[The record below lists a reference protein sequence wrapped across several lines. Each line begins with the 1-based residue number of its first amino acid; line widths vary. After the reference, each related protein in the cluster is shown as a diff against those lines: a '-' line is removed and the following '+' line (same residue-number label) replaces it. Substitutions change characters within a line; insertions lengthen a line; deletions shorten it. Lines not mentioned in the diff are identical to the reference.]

1 MPRATI
7 ARALL
12 ALTLFMAALFCA
24 PGASASGVRIDAGE
38 SYSPPKVSA
47 TVRALVAERAP
58 LAKTASGEKSVS
70 GRSEWLSRDPLGEA
84 GGINLY
90 GFVNNDPINN
100 YDYLG
105 LATIFEPV
113 GRVEVEEFAK
123 LAGAKVGTEDVAYT
137 LFDLVATERR
147 DTPATNAGSMGADDL
162 VGDPFSRV
170 PAVGAEA
177 TLVSPLSPEEAALA
191 ELEEGEEIAALLDTF
206 GTAPRPMSG
215 FDHKNEQMR
224 QHLVPS
230 MVFGLSLGIPI
241 PGQQARVP
249 ALLAKGDK
257 LLDAARGARLAS
269 RGPRNTT
276 PLTNSQIAEAKA
288 LARELG
294 FDGQIVYRPLSRGY
308 NTSYVDGGLLI
319 ISDDVLPALAK
330 TATRAQHRMS
340 MRATLGHEILGHH
353 QAFLN
358 GSSFRAGSLLDEV
371 QASVRAARHTS
382 GLSSGERFGL
392 LRDAAERVAVY
403 NRRYGTHLRLG
414 DLRDYLWLGSR

>member
-1 MPRATI
+1 M
-7 ARALL
+7 
-12 ALTLFMAALFCA
+12 
-24 PGASASGVRIDAGE
+24 
-38 SYSPPKVSA
+38 
-47 TVRALVAERAP
+47 
-58 LAKTASGEKSVS
+58 
-70 GRSEWLSRDPLGEA
+70 
-84 GGINLY
+84 
-90 GFVNNDPINN
+90 
-100 YDYLG
+100 
-105 LATIFEPV
+105 
-113 GRVEVEEFAK
+113 EVEEFAK

-288 LARELG
+288 LGAR
-294 FDGQIVYRPLSRGY
+294 
-308 NTSYVDGGLLI
+308 
-319 ISDDVLPALAK
+319 
-330 TATRAQHRMS
+330 TR
-340 MRATLGHEILGHH
+340 
-353 QAFLN
+353 F
-358 GSSFRAGSLLDEV
+358 
-371 QASVRAARHTS
+371 
-382 GLSSGERFGL
+382 
-392 LRDAAERVAVY
+392 
-403 NRRYGTHLRLG
+403 
-414 DLRDYLWLGSR
+414 